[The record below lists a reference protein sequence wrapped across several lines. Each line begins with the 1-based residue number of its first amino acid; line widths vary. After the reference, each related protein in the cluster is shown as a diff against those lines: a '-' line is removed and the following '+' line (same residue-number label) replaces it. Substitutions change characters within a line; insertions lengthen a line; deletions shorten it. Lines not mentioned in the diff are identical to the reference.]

1 MMEFGFKDG
10 QMRANHVV
18 KNATVFEVSTALAGK
33 RKHLVVQE
41 VLHHGDVSQ
50 ENLDNLS
57 ASGRNFLV
65 FPEAGEMA
73 GDRGWRDFFNSVAIW
88 EGVDR
93 NGKSTWLMANNNLEE
108 LTEFARVTVANHAVR
123 RGELRRRFV

>member
-1 MMEFGFKDG
+1 MGSEFGFKDG

-18 KNATVFEVSTALAGK
+18 KNSTVFEVSTALAGW
-33 RKHLVVQE
+33 HLVQE
-41 VLHHGDVSQ
+41 VFFHGDVSQ
-50 ENLDNLS
+50 EDLDNLS

-73 GDRGWRDFFNSVAIW
+73 GDGGWRDFFNSVAIW

-93 NGKSTWLMANNNLEE
+93 NGKTTWLMANNNVGE